1 MKIDF
6 VRAIAGGVFGTVVM
20 TVVGVYVV
28 PMMGLVPM
36 NPVNMLAGQMGQN
49 MMLGWGGHFMIG
61 TVLAVMYAGVGS
73 HIPGPGPVRGA
84 MFSLAPWLMAQVA
97 LIPMMGMP
105 LFSGDAMMAMG
116 SLIGHMVFGAVM
128 GAVYGEAG
136 KAVRAAA

>member
-6 VRAIAGGVFGTVVM
+6 VRAIAGGVFGAVAM
-20 TVVGVYVV
+20 TVVGVYVA
-28 PMMGLVPM
+28 PMRGLAPM
-36 NPVNMLAGQMGQN
+36 NPANMLAGQMGQN
-49 MMLGWGGHFMIG
+49 RMLGWRGHFMI
-61 TVLAVMYAGVGS
+61 
-73 HIPGPGPVRGA
+73 
-84 MFSLAPWLMAQVA
+84 
-97 LIPMMGMP
+97 GMP